1 MCAST
6 TFPYHRARPHCAAKT
21 GRPLRTRGTHCTLET
36 LSAQRQKMPQDAI
49 DHVAI
54 KAIQNHICHELFV
67 PRDPELFSSFPVTN
81 CSLPSR
87 SQFALPSLPLQVFY
101 PPTIPWLRLH
111 AHRPGGN
118 TTYTQRKCDNWQ
130 LPPLAAQSVP
140 STSTCSH
147 IAAQSVPSTST
158 CSHIASQSVV
168 GVVGLHAQSY
178 VGLINQSHLYVWAL
192 PTQPSTNCHTQI
204 PT

>member
-1 MCAST
+1 VCLHYFPLPPSAPSLRGQDRAPTAHSWHSLHTRDTLCAET
-6 TFPYHRARPHCAAKT
+6 EKAPRRNRPCRH
-21 GRPLRTRGTHCTLET
+21 
-36 LSAQRQKMPQDAI
+36 Q
-49 DHVAI
+49 
-54 KAIQNHICHELFV
+54 AIQNQICHELLV

-147 IAAQSVPSTST
+147 IAAQSVPST
-158 CSHIASQSVV
+158 
-168 GVVGLHAQSY
+168 
-178 VGLINQSHLYVWAL
+178 
-192 PTQPSTNCHTQI
+192 
-204 PT
+204 